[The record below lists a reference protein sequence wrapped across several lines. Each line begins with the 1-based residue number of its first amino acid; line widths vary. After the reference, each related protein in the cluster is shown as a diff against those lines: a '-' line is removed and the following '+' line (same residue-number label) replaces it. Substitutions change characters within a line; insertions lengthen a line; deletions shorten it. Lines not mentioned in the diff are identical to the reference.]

1 MCIMFMQEDIEEVSR
16 VARQVKNRL
25 ERLDKINEQ
34 SLSRKVRLLK
44 QYLPRQA
51 PISSLRMPILLLAAQ
66 HQHRLQ
72 THRAPMLVSIT

>member
-44 QYLPRQA
+44 QCLARQV
-51 PISSLRMPILLLAAQ
+51 PIQQPEAA
-66 HQHRLQ
+66 HTSPEHHHRSQ
-72 THRAPMLVSIT
+72 THQAPMLVSIT

>member
-51 PISSLRMPILLLAAQ
+51 PIAA
-66 HQHRLQ
+66 
-72 THRAPMLVSIT
+72 